1 MLPAA
6 LSKMIELLGLE
17 RFRQE
22 NPLAEAAPKFRGGVV
37 PLQTGVA
44 DSVIIQGQ
52 GEPEL
57 LEGQQVLPRTGV
69 VIEVLVFAELQHDLV
84 GFRPPRSQG
93 T

>member
-1 MLPAA
+1 
-6 LSKMIELLGLE
+6 
-17 RFRQE
+17 
-22 NPLAEAAPKFRGGVV
+22 
-37 PLQTGVA
+37 
-44 DSVIIQGQ
+44 
-52 GEPEL
+52 L